1 MGQLVFDEQAAR
13 EIESLYQI
21 GDARRRRATVQAALA
36 AAPGERVLD
45 VGCGPGF
52 YCVEL
57 VAAVGEA
64 GAVTGVDSSAA
75 MLALAARR
83 CAGHDNVELL
93 EGEAVALPVAD
104 ESFDAALSVQVIE
117 YVADA
122 ERALA
127 ELHRAL
133 RPGGRVLVW
142 DIDWGTLSL
151 HSEDPA
157 RSERVLRAW
166 DEHLAHPSLPRTLGP
181 LLRSAG
187 FEDVTMSAH
196 PLATPGADPDSYGAA
211 IVPFIGAFAADRA
224 GVSEKEAAAWV
235 EEQRDLAER
244 GESYFACMQ
253 LCFTARKAV
262 LQSGV
267 T

>member
-1 MGQLVFDEQAAR
+1 MSQLVFDEQAAR
-13 EIESLYQI
+13 ELEALYQI
-21 GDARRRRATVQAALA
+21 GDARRRRASAQRELA

-52 YCVEL
+52 FCAEL
-57 VAAVGEA
+57 VAAVGEG
-64 GAVTGVDSSAA
+64 GAVTGVDSSPA

-83 CAGHDNVELL
+83 CAGHANVELL

-117 YVADA
+117 YVTET

-166 DEHLAHPSLPRTLGP
+166 DEHLAHPSLPRTLGSR
-181 LLRSAG
+181 LRSAG
-187 FEDVTMSAH
+187 FEDVSMSAH
-196 PLATPGADPDSYGAA
+196 PLATLGADPDSYGIG
-211 IVPFIGAFAADRA
+211 IVPFIGAFAAGRG
-224 GVSEKEAAAWV
+224 GVSEEEAAAWV
-235 EEQRDLAER
+235 EEQRSLAER
-244 GESYFACMQ
+244 GDFYFVCTQ
-253 LCFTARKAV
+253 LCFTARKP
-262 LQSGV
+262 L
-267 T
+267 

>member
-1 MGQLVFDEQAAR
+1 MSQLVFDEQAAR
-13 EIESLYQI
+13 ELEALYQI
-21 GDARRRRATVQAALA
+21 GDARRRRASAQCELA

-52 YCVEL
+52 FCAEL
-57 VAAVGEA
+57 VAAVGEG
-64 GAVTGVDSSAA
+64 GAVTGVDSSPA

-83 CAGHDNVELL
+83 CAGHANVELL

-117 YVADA
+117 YVTET

-142 DIDWGTLSL
+142 DIDWSTLSL

-166 DEHLAHPSLPRTLGP
+166 DEHLAHPSLPRTLGSR
-181 LLRSAG
+181 LRSAG
-187 FEDVTMSAH
+187 FEDVSMSAH
-196 PLATPGADPDSYGAA
+196 PLATLGADLDSYGIG
-211 IVPFIGAFAADRA
+211 IVPFIGAFAAGRG
-224 GVSEKEAAAWV
+224 GVSEEEAAAWV
-235 EEQRDLAER
+235 EEQRSLAER
-244 GESYFACMQ
+244 GDFYFVCAQ
-253 LCFTARKAV
+253 LCFTARKP
-262 LQSGV
+262 L
-267 T
+267 

>member
-1 MGQLVFDEQAAR
+1 MTQLVFDEQAAR
-13 EIESLYQI
+13 ELEALYQI
-21 GDARRRRATVQAALA
+21 GDARRRRATVQATLA

-52 YCVEL
+52 YCAEL
-57 VAAVGEA
+57 VAAVGKA
-64 GAVTGVDSSAA
+64 GAVTGIDSSPA

-83 CAGHDNVELL
+83 CAGHENVELL
-93 EGEAVALPVAD
+93 EGEAIALPVAD

-117 YVADA
+117 YVAEA
-122 ERALA
+122 ERALS

-166 DEHLAHPSLPRTLGP
+166 DEHLAHPSLPCTLAS

-196 PLATPGADPDSYGAA
+196 PLATLGADPDSYGAA
-211 IVPFIGAFAADRA
+211 IVPFIGAFAAGRA
-224 GVSEKEAAAWV
+224 GVREEQAAAWV
-235 EEQRDLAER
+235 EEQRRLAER
-244 GESYFACMQ
+244 GEFYFACMQ
-253 LCFTARKAV
+253 LCFTAKKPLVRSV
-262 LQSGV
+262 V
-267 T
+267 P